1 MYHLMRLLLRS
12 MPRASFLAF
21 NRPHAI
27 EVQSRLDAVELARL
41 RDVVREVVDQSTS
54 LCHLSS
60 SSIARLK

>member
-41 RDVVREVVDQSTS
+41 RDVVGKVADESATFG
-54 LCHLSS
+54 HLPRYSS
-60 SSIARLK
+60 